1 METGEEY
8 QFKSLYLKEEF
19 DEVENLLVNTSEFK
33 EYYPDFEKWLNRAL
47 NDALKGERLIYA
59 VYSPIILSGR
69 PSLKIDSVA
78 IVKIAGESAE
88 LKCLFIDKKDNSNSS
103 GRFLYQRVEEQLA
116 KKEISKIVTDI
127 PYENKELNWF
137 LIQNGFQINGLIER
151 YKKGNLDYI
160 LSKNIPLCYTGDP
173 FDWFGISEWFLKN
186 TYQFEIDTC
195 EEQSENLFWIY
206 HLLLKSQNTNVSE
219 LPTIKGKAV
228 VCEGKF
234 HNEKLE
240 EVQKIYDK
248 INMIGIVISQELEDT
263 CLVELNKRNI
273 LSFNRKEIFEL
284 CGCKEPFFKREE
296 IDGII
301 VEVKPEHFEKI
312 TDDAEFFTYVKG
324 AGSGKF
330 ARKDNYILFLV
341 DSHKASPYGAVMG
354 LGKIKEI
361 SCADPNV
368 QWDAHKDQNPIFTQD
383 DYDQFTSYKKE
394 IIAIVVSNFKKISP
408 ISYDDFKSEFGEYL
422 HDDKIGNTY
431 VNADFTTSF
440 LLYISQQ
447 EQSESTS
454 YEVENKMSGK
464 GQSEAV
470 IETMMQMYNEVRKQT
485 DGLDQ
490 INQKLTDIEV
500 RTNQKSGIKQDLVI
514 STGLEIGGTG
524 ARHQVTIPIQDIAS
538 TDLNDDLMQVLEGKS
553 IAKYPKLQGY
563 LLKLMLDRNIFR
575 KSQ

>member
-1 METGEEY
+1 METGEKN

-19 DEVENLLVNTSEFK
+19 DEVEDLLVNTSEFK
-33 EYYPDFEKWLNRAL
+33 EYYPDFEKWLHGAL
-47 NDALKGERLIYA
+47 SDALKGERLIYA
-59 VYSPIILSGR
+59 VYSPIILSGQ

-88 LKCLFIDKKDNSNSS
+88 LKCLFIDENSNSS
-103 GRFLYQRVEEQLA
+103 SSGKFLYQRVEEQLT
-116 KKEISKIVTDI
+116 KKEISKIITDI

-160 LSKNIPLCYTGDP
+160 LSKDIPLCYTGDP
-173 FDWFGISEWFLKN
+173 FDWFGISEWFLEN
-186 TYQFEIDTC
+186 TYQFKIETR
-195 EEQSENLFWIY
+195 EEHGENLFRTY
-206 HLLLKSQNTNVSE
+206 NLLLAYQNTNISK

-234 HNEKLE
+234 HNGKLE
-240 EVQKIYDK
+240 DVLKVYDK
-248 INMIGIVISQELEDT
+248 TNTVGIVISQELEDT
-263 CLVELNKRNI
+263 CLRELNKRNI
-273 LSFNRKEIFEL
+273 LSFERNGIFEL
-284 CGCKEPFFKREE
+284 CGCKEPFFKKEN

-301 VEVKPEHFEKI
+301 VEVKPEHFENI
-312 TDDAEFFTYVKG
+312 PDDAEFFTYVKG

-330 ARKDNYILFLV
+330 AQKNNYILFLV
-341 DSHKASPYGAVMG
+341 DSHKASPYGAIMG
-354 LGKIKEI
+354 LGKIKDI
-361 SCADPNV
+361 SCADPNT
-368 QWDAHKDQNPIFTQD
+368 QWDAHKELHPIFSEN

-394 IIAIVVSNFKKISP
+394 VIAIVVSNFKKISP

-440 LLYISQQ
+440 LRYVSQQ
-447 EQSESTS
+447 EQFESGSYDVETNTS
-454 YEVENKMSGK
+454 GE

-470 IETMMQMYNEVRKQT
+470 IETMMQMYDEVRKHT

-490 INQKLTDIEV
+490 INQKLTNIELSINSK
-500 RTNQKSGIKQDLVI
+500 TGIKQELLI
-514 STGLEIGGTG
+514 STGIEIGGTG

-538 TDLNDDLMQVLEGKS
+538 TDLNDDLMRVLEGKS

-563 LLKLMLDRNIFR
+563 LLKLMLDQNIFR
-575 KSQ
+575 NGQ

>member
-1 METGEEY
+1 MEIEEEY
-8 QFKSLYLKEEF
+8 QFKSLYLEEEF
-19 DEVENLLVNTSEFK
+19 VEVENLLVNTSEFK
-33 EYYPDFEKWLNRAL
+33 EYYPDFEKWLNKAL
-47 NDALKGERLIYA
+47 DDASKGERLIYA
-59 VYSPIILSGR
+59 VYNPVILSGL
-69 PSLKIDSVA
+69 PSLKMDSVA

-88 LKCLFIDKKDNSNSS
+88 LKCLFINKKTDSS
-103 GRFLYQRVEEQLA
+103 DSGKFLYQCVEEQLA
-116 KKEISKIVTDI
+116 KKQISKIITDI

-160 LSKNIPLCYTGDP
+160 LSKDIPLCYTGDP
-173 FDWFGISEWFLKN
+173 FDWCGISEWFLEH
-186 TYQFEIDTC
+186 TYQFKIDAC
-195 EEQSENLFWIY
+195 EKQSENLFRIY
-206 HLLLKSQNTNVSE
+206 DLLLTSQNTNISK

-228 VCEGKF
+228 VCEGELQ
-234 HNEKLE
+234 NEKSE
-240 EVQKIYDK
+240 EVLKFYDK
-248 INMIGIVISQELEDT
+248 INTFGIVISSKFEDA
-263 CLVELNKRNI
+263 CLGELNKRNI
-273 LSFNRKEIFEL
+273 LSFNRKDIFEQ
-284 CGCKEPFFKREE
+284 CGCKEPFFERED

-301 VEVKPEHFEKI
+301 VEVKQEHFEKI

-341 DSHKASPYGAVMG
+341 DSHKESPYGAVMG

-361 SCADPNV
+361 SYADPNA
-368 QWDAHKDQNPIFTQD
+368 QWDAHKELNPIFSQD
-383 DYDQFTSYKKE
+383 DYDQFTRYKKE
-394 IIAIVVSNFKKISP
+394 IIAIVVSNFKRISP
-408 ISYDDFKSEFGEYL
+408 ISYDNFKSEFGEYL

-431 VNADFTTSF
+431 VNEDFTTSF

-447 EQSESTS
+447 EQSESPYDIET
-454 YEVENKMSGK
+454 KKSGE

-538 TDLNDDLMQVLEGKS
+538 TDLNNDLMQVLEGKS

-575 KSQ
+575 NSQ